1 MFDLH
6 NKPLKIIEKR
16 NLWYALSWA
25 IILIGVGMMAYR
37 ALHSRPVL
45 NWGIDFTG
53 GTSLVFRLDSPPK
66 TSTVKT
72 LQVVRQAVKPFGME
86 KSVIRMSGN
95 DEISIKAPTLDM
107 GRRGQLVTAIEN
119 VVGPVQLLE
128 ADLIG
133 PTIGSELRQ
142 KSLIIMALVSVA
154 LLGYISW
161 RFEFKFGLSA
171 LIALLHDAFVTLAFA
186 SIVGIEINAPFV
198 AAFLTIL
205 GYSIND
211 TIVIFDRIREN
222 VMATKGHH
230 SYTDIANISVNQTF
244 WRSIATSS
252 TTMLC
257 VLSLLLFGG
266 ATLREF
272 SMVLLVGIL
281 SGTYS
286 SIFIASPAWVS
297 LNRK

>member
-72 LQVVRQAVKPFGME
+72 LQAVRQAVKPFGME

-257 VLSLLLFGG
+257 VLSLLVFGG